1 MPILRGYNEVI
12 SVGAVSMDLKLAP
25 FTNTNK
31 EVDIVAPGVE
41 VVSTYPNN
49 KYAILSGT
57 SMAAPHVAG
66 ALALIINLSEKEF
79 DRSLIEAE
87 VYAQLVR
94 RTLPLGYRKS
104 SEGNGFLLL
113 NLVDKINDIINAAR
127 INVNDKQK

>member
-1 MPILRGYNEVI
+1 
-12 SVGAVSMDLKLAP
+12 
-25 FTNTNK
+25 
-31 EVDIVAPGVE
+31 
-41 VVSTYPNN
+41 
-49 KYAILSGT
+49 
-57 SMAAPHVAG
+57 MAAPHVAG

-127 INVNDKQK
+127 INVNDKHLGCKTK